1 MSCEHL
7 ICAQCA
13 GPVVE
18 GRCPACRASRDH
30 VHNDHSGASPQLI
43 IAAILALAFVLLLA
57 LQFARYPSRETTP
70 LQRPF
75 WRIHRISAS
84 RKSSISPSS
93 TATAFPVSMPV
104 RTSLTFW

>member
-1 MSCEHL
+1 MAREQSRGKLAAKAPDHSKCAGAPLPEGVPMSCEHL

-30 VHNDHSGASPQLI
+30 VHHQHSGASPQLI

-57 LQFARYPSRETTP
+57 LQFAR
-70 LQRPF
+70 
-75 WRIHRISAS
+75 
-84 RKSSISPSS
+84 
-93 TATAFPVSMPV
+93 
-104 RTSLTFW
+104 

>member
-13 GPVVE
+13 APVVE

-30 VHNDHSGASPQLI
+30 VHHHSGANPQLI

-57 LQFARYPSRETTP
+57 LQFAR
-70 LQRPF
+70 
-75 WRIHRISAS
+75 
-84 RKSSISPSS
+84 
-93 TATAFPVSMPV
+93 
-104 RTSLTFW
+104 